1 MIKNAPE
8 LVVDKS
14 VRINAPREHVFKL
27 LSDPKEMKRWEPI
40 TSFEARV
47 GGRFQFEKDEWIA
60 VGEVIE
66 FDPPRAI
73 AYTWDWKNS
82 PLGSRTV
89 VRYELETDGDATVVR
104 LTHTGFLDAERAKNH
119 AGGWQHYNDRLKI
132 VAEGGDPGPDV
143 MED

>member
-1 MIKNAPE
+1 MIKDAPE
-8 LVVDKS
+8 LVVDKT

-47 GGRFQFEKDEWIA
+47 GGRYQFEKGEWIA
-60 VGEVIE
+60 VGEIIE
-66 FDPPRAI
+66 YDPPRAI

-89 VRYELETDGDATVVR
+89 VRYELEADGKAR
-104 LTHTGFLDAERAKNH
+104 
-119 AGGWQHYNDRLKI
+119 NDKSAAALI
-132 VAEGGDPGPDV
+132 QVEGGSLEIIGGTIRSC
-143 MED
+143 M

>member
-8 LVVDKS
+8 LMVDKT

-47 GGRFQFEKDEWIA
+47 GGRYQFEKGEWIA
-60 VGEVIE
+60 VGEIVE
-66 FDPPRAI
+66 FDPPHAI
-73 AYTWDWKNS
+73 AFTWDWKNS

-89 VRYELETDGDATVVR
+89 VRYELEADGKATVVR
-104 LTHTGFLDAERAKNH
+104 LTHTGFVDAERAKMH
-119 AGGWQHYNDRLKI
+119 GEGWAYYNDRLKI
-132 VAEGGDPGPDV
+132 AAEGGDPGPDT
-143 MED
+143 ME